1 MRWCGLCNFVL
12 KEDLPFFFLGR
23 SCFNWVVKIK
33 EECAWGWEK
42 GPWAGSLANW
52 YPMPGAAQTC
62 GVFSKH
68 DRSSEKKSNQTKSCQ
83 SPHFP
88 GPQFHHLWKE
98 DIEQSVPGLGGGS

>member
-1 MRWCGLCNFVL
+1 MPGAGE
-12 KEDLPFFFLGR
+12 KEPL
-23 SCFNWVVKIK
+23 
-33 EECAWGWEK
+33 
-42 GPWAGSLANW
+42 AGSLANW

-68 DRSSEKKSNQTKSCQ
+68 DRSSEKKTNQTKSCQ

>member
-42 GPWAGSLANW
+42 GTWAGSLANW

-62 GVFSKH
+62 GVSFPNMPDLRRKSKPNKILPEPSLS
-68 DRSSEKKSNQTKSCQ
+68 RASVSSFVEGR
-83 SPHFP
+83 H
-88 GPQFHHLWKE
+88 
-98 DIEQSVPGLGGGS
+98 